1 MQGSQSVKSP
11 YNKLRID
18 PQEQAD
24 GMPEKAPFRLDGR
37 VALVTGSTRGLGKQM
52 ALALAQAGARTA
64 MNYAN
69 DREVAAAAFADL
81 QRVATDA
88 CLVQADVTNPQAVER
103 MCREVADK
111 LGPIDILVV
120 NATCPQPELPFEEYE
135 WEFFQSMLDFFV
147 KSPVLL
153 MKSCLPHMKQQ
164 RWGRIIHITSEVVA
178 LAAAPFSAYVA
189 AKGGQTG
196 LALSTARE
204 LAGSGITVN
213 MVAPGWIPVE
223 RHADYSPD
231 ALRNYAANVPT
242 GRLGTPDDVAPAVV
256 YLASEEAGFI
266 TGQTLAVNGG
276 NSVLRSTLGD
286 ALAMSAAVSSR

>member
-1 MQGSQSVKSP
+1 MSNNG
-11 YNKLRID
+11 R
-18 PQEQAD
+18 A
-24 GMPEKAPFRLDGR
+24 FRLDGR
-37 VALVTGSTRGLGKQM
+37 VALVTGSTRGLGKQI

-69 DREVAAAAFADL
+69 DHSTAMAAFADL
-81 QRVATDA
+81 QSVSQDSCIVRG
-88 CLVQADVTNPQAVER
+88 DVTDPASVER
-103 MCREVADK
+103 MCREVAET

-120 NATCPQPELPFEEYE
+120 NATCAQPELPFEEYE

-153 MKSCLPHMKQQ
+153 MKSCLPHMKEQ
-164 RWGRIIHITSEVVA
+164 RWGRIVHITSEVLA
-178 LAAAPFSAYVA
+178 LASAPFSAYVA

-223 RHADYSPD
+223 RHAHYSKEQLNGYRD
-231 ALRNYAANVPT
+231 GVPA
-242 GRLGTPDDVAPAVV
+242 GRLGTPEDVAPTVV
-256 YLASEEAGFI
+256 YLASEESRFV
-266 TGQTLAVNGG
+266 TGQTLSVNGG
-276 NSVLRSTLGD
+276 NTVLKN
-286 ALAMSAAVSSR
+286 ALAESSYMFSNNVSE